1 MAFVLQD
8 VINEIEETRSLEP
21 LKKFKKENLVKVAA
35 HYGITPAVG
44 ATKSHILNLI
54 KDHCVEND
62 IIDEVE
68 EKPIAETAEIVRLK
82 LDFEREERRLA
93 REAEKALQDAQFAEA
108 QKAREAAEAEA
119 EKARELRLAELKE
132 ARELR
137 ELELKAE
144 QEKALLAAEIE
155 AKKEAAAREH
165 ELKMAGLG
173 KHSPSDK
180 ASVFDPARNIRLVPP
195 FQEKEV
201 DKYFAHFEKVADSL
215 NWPKE
220 SWVLL
225 LQSVLVGKAQEIY
238 GSLSVEQSSNYEHV
252 KEAILKAYELV
263 PEAYRQ
269 KFRNYLKY
277 DSKTHVE
284 FAREKENLFNRW
296 CHSKEIG
303 QDFKKLKQMVLL
315 EEFKDKVRPDI
326 RSHLDEQKVE
336 ELEKAAIMADDYA
349 LTHKMSS
356 KSGNP
361 QQKRY
366 HGSGNRENVS
376 RNMDDRKRQGKST
389 ENVGLVSKVEP
400 LKPISCGHCGKP
412 GHIITNC
419 WKLGGKTPCE
429 HCGRFNHKSEDCRI
443 AKNKLQKEVKPTG
456 LTSLKG
462 LKVSPFNE
470 SENSKGV
477 KVKPLIDRNSF
488 VEKNKGIKVNPL
500 HNDKSCIEDEISPN
514 TESDYMENYKP
525 FISKGVVSL
534 VGDEN
539 SSQKVK
545 ILRDTGATQ
554 SLMLDSVLP
563 LTEKSFTG
571 ANVLISGV
579 EMGVLEVPL
588 HEVNIKSSLINGNIV
603 IGMRPSL
610 PVEGISLILGNDLAG
625 EKVMVDPRVVEK
637 PRDDEETE
645 RLAEKFPG
653 IFPASVVT
661 RSMKAKEEAIKEQG
675 KEEIGLSGTF
685 LENIDG
691 KFEER
696 NKEKADKALMRK
708 ESRNVKENIPEK
720 QESESKSVI
729 SRQNLIEEQSNDKE
743 LLDLFKI
750 ALTPVEAE
758 KVSVGYLIK
767 DDILMRKWSPTAC
780 DNNEK
785 GETVYQ
791 IVVPT
796 VYRREVLEL
805 AHDLP
810 MSGHLGVRKTYN
822 RVLQHFFWPGLKRD
836 VAKWCRECHTCQLG
850 GKPNQNIPQAP
861 LHPIPVFDEP
871 FSHIIIDCV
880 GPLPKTKSQN
890 EFLLTIMCS
899 STRFPEAIPLRS
911 IKTNAILKALIKFFT
926 IFGLPKSIQSD
937 QGTNFMAHA
946 FQQVMNQLGIKQYK
960 SSAYHPES
968 QGALERFHQTLK
980 TMIRMYCTENS
991 RDWDEGVHLL
1001 LFAVRES
1008 VQESLGFSPFELV
1021 FGHAVRGPLLLLK
1034 EKWLDEDPEKISVL
1048 KYVATFKDRLFRA
1061 GQMAKRNL
1069 QESQSK
1075 MKVWYDRKAKSRCFE
1090 PGDRVLVLFPVVGNP
1105 LQAKYSGPYKVV
1117 KKISDTNYLVKTPD
1131 RRKETQVCHINMLKA
1146 YHEKPKPELVT
1157 LNNRLGLE
1165 SLTHSKDCVGQVAE
1179 KEEDTESEVRLGN
1192 DQQPIKL
1199 QNSQIL
1205 NDLDTKLS
1213 HLPSVQRKEL
1223 AEVITQYRE
1232 VFPDVPSKTNLIEHD
1247 VDVGDSAPI
1256 KQHPYRVSPMKKE
1269 LLDKEVQY
1277 MLKNDII
1284 EESQSNWSSPCILV
1298 PKHDGGFRFCTDF
1311 RKVNDKTKSD
1321 SFPIPRIAD
1330 CIDQIGNA
1338 KFVSTFDMLKGY
1350 WQVPLTQRAREI
1362 SAFVTPSGLYQYKV
1376 MPFGMKNAPATFQRM
1391 VNKLVRDIDGCE
1403 GYIDDVVIYSD
1414 NWSDHIHQIK
1424 RFFQI
1429 MREAKLTINLMKS
1442 EFGKAT
1448 VKYLGH
1454 IVGQGQVRP
1463 LDAKIQTIAKFPI
1476 PTSRKELARFL
1487 GMAGYY
1493 RNFCLN
1499 FSDIAAPLTNLLS
1512 KKVKFVWTD
1521 DCQMAFDKVKLL
1533 LQKSPVLKSPDY
1545 EKPFK
1550 LIIDSSDVGTGSVLV
1565 QEASDGLDHP
1575 VSYFSK
1581 KFLKYQKN
1589 YSVVEKETLGLVLA
1603 LEHFDV
1609 YLGSTPFKIKVYTDH
1624 NPLTFL
1630 KTMKNKNQ
1638 RLVRWS
1644 LALQEYNLEIQHI
1657 PGSENVVADALSRC
1671 IG

>member
-8 VINEIEETRSLEP
+8 VINEIEETRGLEP
-21 LKKFKKENLVKVAA
+21 LKKLKKENLIKVAA

-44 ATKSHILNLI
+44 ATKSHILDLI

-93 REAEKALQDAQFAEA
+93 REEAQRAREAEKALQDAQLAAQREEA

-119 EKARELRLAELKE
+119 KRARDLKLAELKE

-144 QEKALLAAEIE
+144 QEKALLEAE
-155 AKKEAAAREH
+155 KEAAAREH
-165 ELKMAGLG
+165 ELKMASFG
-173 KHSPSDK
+173 KQSPLDK

-269 KFRNYLKY
+269 KFRNYLKF

-296 CHSKEIG
+296 CHSKEVG

-366 HGSGNRENVS
+366 HGSGNRENIS
-376 RNMDDRKRQGKST
+376 RNADDRKRQGKST

-477 KVKPLIDRNSF
+477 KVKPLIDRNHF

-500 HNDKSCIEDEISPN
+500 HNDKSCIEDEISPK

-525 FISKGVVSL
+525 FISEGVVSL

-563 LTEKSFTG
+563 LTENSFTG

-637 PRDDEETE
+637 PRDDEKTE

-661 RSMKAKEEAIKEQG
+661 RSMKAKKEAIKEQG

-685 LENIDG
+685 LENNDG

-696 NKEKADKALMRK
+696 NKEKADKALMRN

-729 SRQNLIEEQSNDKE
+729 SRQNLIVEQSKDKE

-758 KVSVGYLIK
+758 KVSVGYLIR
-767 DDILMRKWSPTAC
+767 DNILMRKWS
-780 DNNEK
+780 
-785 GETVYQ
+785 
-791 IVVPT
+791 
-796 VYRREVLEL
+796 
-805 AHDLP
+805 
-810 MSGHLGVRKTYN
+810 
-822 RVLQHFFWPGLKRD
+822 
-836 VAKWCRECHTCQLG
+836 
-850 GKPNQNIPQAP
+850 
-861 LHPIPVFDEP
+861 
-871 FSHIIIDCV
+871 SHCV
-880 GPLPKTKSQN
+880 
-890 EFLLTIMCS
+890 TI
-899 STRFPEAIPLRS
+899 
-911 IKTNAILKALIKFFT
+911 
-926 IFGLPKSIQSD
+926 
-937 QGTNFMAHA
+937 
-946 FQQVMNQLGIKQYK
+946 
-960 SSAYHPES
+960 
-968 QGALERFHQTLK
+968 
-980 TMIRMYCTENS
+980 
-991 RDWDEGVHLL
+991 
-1001 LFAVRES
+1001 
-1008 VQESLGFSPFELV
+1008 
-1021 FGHAVRGPLLLLK
+1021 GPLLLLK

-1061 GQMAKRNL
+1061 GQIAKRNL

-1179 KEEDTESEVRLGN
+1179 KEEDTESEVRLEN

-1205 NDLDTKLS
+1205 NDLGTKLS
-1213 HLPSVQRKEL
+1213 HLPLVQRKEL

-1247 VDVGDSAPI
+1247 VDVGDYAPI

-1321 SFPIPRIAD
+1321 SFPIPRITD

-1403 GYIDDVVIYSD
+1403 GYIDDVVIFSD
-1414 NWSDHIHQIK
+1414 NWSDHIRQIK

-1463 LDAKIQTIAKFPI
+1463 LDAKIQTIVKYPI

-1521 DCQMAFDKVKLL
+1521 DCQLAFDKVKLL

>member
-21 LKKFKKENLVKVAA
+21 LKKLKKENLIKVAA
-35 HYGITPAVG
+35 HYGITPAIG

-68 EKPIAETAEIVRLK
+68 EKPTAETAEIVRLK

-93 REAEKALQDAQFAEA
+93 REAEKALQDAQLAA
-108 QKAREAAEAEA
+108 QREQAQRAEAEA
-119 EKARELRLAELKE
+119 QKARELRLAELKE

-144 QEKALLAAEIE
+144 AD
-155 AKKEAAAREH
+155 KEAAAREH
-165 ELKMAGLG
+165 ELKMATLG
-173 KHSPSDK
+173 IHTPKDK
-180 ASVFDPARNIRLVPP
+180 SSVFDPARNIRLVPP

-366 HGSGNRENVS
+366 HGSGNRENIS

-525 FISKGVVSL
+525 FISSGVVSL

-563 LTEKSFTG
+563 LTENSFTG

-637 PRDDEETE
+637 PRDHEETE
-645 RLAEKFPG
+645 KLAEKFPG

-661 RSMKAKEEAIKEQG
+661 RSMKAKKEAIKEQG

-685 LENIDG
+685 LENVDG

-696 NKEKADKALMRK
+696 NKEKAGKALMRN

-729 SRQNLIEEQSNDKE
+729 SRQNLIENQSNDKE

-767 DDILMRKWSPTAC
+767 DNILMRKWS
-780 DNNEK
+780 
-785 GETVYQ
+785 
-791 IVVPT
+791 
-796 VYRREVLEL
+796 
-805 AHDLP
+805 
-810 MSGHLGVRKTYN
+810 
-822 RVLQHFFWPGLKRD
+822 
-836 VAKWCRECHTCQLG
+836 
-850 GKPNQNIPQAP
+850 
-861 LHPIPVFDEP
+861 
-871 FSHIIIDCV
+871 SHCV
-880 GPLPKTKSQN
+880 
-890 EFLLTIMCS
+890 TI
-899 STRFPEAIPLRS
+899 
-911 IKTNAILKALIKFFT
+911 
-926 IFGLPKSIQSD
+926 
-937 QGTNFMAHA
+937 
-946 FQQVMNQLGIKQYK
+946 
-960 SSAYHPES
+960 
-968 QGALERFHQTLK
+968 
-980 TMIRMYCTENS
+980 
-991 RDWDEGVHLL
+991 
-1001 LFAVRES
+1001 
-1008 VQESLGFSPFELV
+1008 
-1021 FGHAVRGPLLLLK
+1021 GPLLLLK
-1034 EKWLDEDPEKISVL
+1034 GKWLDEDPEKISVL
-1048 KYVATFKDRLFRA
+1048 KYVATFKNRLFRA
-1061 GQMAKRNL
+1061 GQIAKRNL

-1165 SLTHSKDCVGQVAE
+1165 SPTHSKDCVGQVAE
-1179 KEEDTESEVRLGN
+1179 KEEDTESEVRLEN

-1205 NDLDTKLS
+1205 NDLGTKLS
-1213 HLPSVQRKEL
+1213 HLPLVQRKEL

-1403 GYIDDVVIYSD
+1403 GYIDDVVIFSD

-1463 LDAKIQTIAKFPI
+1463 LDAKIQTIVKYPI

-1512 KKVKFVWTD
+1512 KRVKFVWTD
-1521 DCQMAFDKVKLL
+1521 DCQLAFDKVKLL

-1550 LIIDSSDVGTGSVLV
+1550 LIIDSSDIGTGSVLV

-1589 YSVVEKETLGLVLA
+1589 YSVVKKETLGLVLA

-1644 LALQEYNLEIQHI
+1644 LALQEYDLEIQHI
-1657 PGSENVVADALSRC
+1657 PGSENVVADALSGC

>member
-21 LKKFKKENLVKVAA
+21 LKKFKKENLIKVAA
-35 HYGITPAVG
+35 HYGITPAIG

-54 KDHCVEND
+54 KDHCVEHD

-68 EKPIAETAEIVRLK
+68 DKPIAETAEIVRLK

-108 QKAREAAEAEA
+108 QR
-119 EKARELRLAELKE
+119 ARELRLAELKE

-144 QEKALLAAEIE
+144 AD
-155 AKKEAAAREH
+155 KEAATREH
-165 ELKMAGLG
+165 ELKMASLG
-173 KHSPSDK
+173 IHTPKDK
-180 ASVFDPARNIRLVPP
+180 SSAFDPARNIRLVPP

-269 KFRNYLKY
+269 KFRNYLKF

-336 ELEKAAIMADDYA
+336 ELEKAAVMADDYA

-361 QQKRY
+361 QQKRF
-366 HGSGNRENVS
+366 HGSGNRENIS

-462 LKVSPFNE
+462 FKVSPFNE

-477 KVKPLIDRNSF
+477 KVKPLIDRSHF

-525 FISKGVVSL
+525 FISEGVVSL

-563 LTEKSFTG
+563 LTENSFTG

-637 PRDDEETE
+637 PRDDEKTE

-661 RSMKAKEEAIKEQG
+661 RSMKAKKEAIKEQG

-685 LENIDG
+685 LENIDV

-750 ALTPVEAE
+750 ALTPLEAE

-767 DDILMRKWSPTAC
+767 ENILMRKWS
-780 DNNEK
+780 
-785 GETVYQ
+785 
-791 IVVPT
+791 
-796 VYRREVLEL
+796 
-805 AHDLP
+805 
-810 MSGHLGVRKTYN
+810 
-822 RVLQHFFWPGLKRD
+822 
-836 VAKWCRECHTCQLG
+836 
-850 GKPNQNIPQAP
+850 
-861 LHPIPVFDEP
+861 
-871 FSHIIIDCV
+871 SHCV
-880 GPLPKTKSQN
+880 
-890 EFLLTIMCS
+890 TI
-899 STRFPEAIPLRS
+899 
-911 IKTNAILKALIKFFT
+911 
-926 IFGLPKSIQSD
+926 
-937 QGTNFMAHA
+937 
-946 FQQVMNQLGIKQYK
+946 
-960 SSAYHPES
+960 
-968 QGALERFHQTLK
+968 
-980 TMIRMYCTENS
+980 
-991 RDWDEGVHLL
+991 
-1001 LFAVRES
+1001 
-1008 VQESLGFSPFELV
+1008 
-1021 FGHAVRGPLLLLK
+1021 GPLLLLK

-1061 GQMAKRNL
+1061 GQIAKRNP

-1105 LQAKYSGPYKVV
+1105 LQAKYSGLYKVV

-1165 SLTHSKDCVGQVAE
+1165 SPTHSKDCVGQVAE

-1205 NDLDTKLS
+1205 NDLGTKLS
-1213 HLPSVQRKEL
+1213 HLPLVQRKEL

-1232 VFPDVPSKTNLIEHD
+1232 VFPDVPSKTTLIEHD

-1376 MPFGMKNAPATFQRM
+1376 MPFGMKNAPATFQKM
-1391 VNKLVRDIDGCE
+1391 FNKLVRDIDGCE

-1414 NWSDHIHQIK
+1414 NWSDHIRQIEC
-1424 RFFQI
+1424 FFQI
-1429 MREAKLTINLMKS
+1429 MREAKLTINLMKI

-1463 LDAKIQTIAKFPI
+1463 LDAKIQTIVKY

-1499 FSDIAAPLTNLLS
+1499 FSEIAAPLTNLLS

-1521 DCQMAFDKVKLL
+1521 DCQQAFDKVKLL

>member
-21 LKKFKKENLVKVAA
+21 LKKLKKENLVKVAA

-44 ATKSHILNLI
+44 ATKSHILDLI
-54 KDHCVEND
+54 KDHCVEHD

-108 QKAREAAEAEA
+108 QRAREEAQKAREAAEAEA
-119 EKARELRLAELKE
+119 KRAREAAEAESQRARDLRLAELKE

-144 QEKALLAAEIE
+144 REKRDLELKAEQEKALLEAE
-155 AKKEAAAREH
+155 KEAAAREH
-165 ELKMAGLG
+165 ELKMASLG
-173 KHSPSDK
+173 KHPPSDK

-269 KFRNYLKY
+269 KFRNYLKF

-296 CHSKEIG
+296 CHSKEVG

-366 HGSGNRENVS
+366 HGSGNRENIS

-470 SENSKGV
+470 SENQKGV
-477 KVKPLIDRNSF
+477 KVKPLIDRNNF

-500 HNDKSCIEDEISPN
+500 HSDKSCTEDGIRTS

-525 FISKGVVSL
+525 FISEGVVSL

-563 LTEKSFTG
+563 LTGNSFTG

-625 EKVMVDPRVVEK
+625 EKVMVEPRVVDK
-637 PRDDEETE
+637 PRDDERTE

-661 RSMKAKEEAIKEQG
+661 RSMKAKKAAIKEQG

-685 LENIDG
+685 LENIDV

-696 NKEKADKALMRK
+696 NKEKADKALMRN

-720 QESESKSVI
+720 QESESRSVI
-729 SRQNLIEEQSNDKE
+729 SRQNLIVEQSKDKE
-743 LLDLFKI
+743 LLHLFKI

-767 DDILMRKWSPTAC
+767 ENILMRKWS
-780 DNNEK
+780 
-785 GETVYQ
+785 
-791 IVVPT
+791 
-796 VYRREVLEL
+796 
-805 AHDLP
+805 
-810 MSGHLGVRKTYN
+810 
-822 RVLQHFFWPGLKRD
+822 
-836 VAKWCRECHTCQLG
+836 
-850 GKPNQNIPQAP
+850 
-861 LHPIPVFDEP
+861 
-871 FSHIIIDCV
+871 SHCV
-880 GPLPKTKSQN
+880 
-890 EFLLTIMCS
+890 TI
-899 STRFPEAIPLRS
+899 
-911 IKTNAILKALIKFFT
+911 
-926 IFGLPKSIQSD
+926 
-937 QGTNFMAHA
+937 
-946 FQQVMNQLGIKQYK
+946 
-960 SSAYHPES
+960 
-968 QGALERFHQTLK
+968 
-980 TMIRMYCTENS
+980 
-991 RDWDEGVHLL
+991 
-1001 LFAVRES
+1001 
-1008 VQESLGFSPFELV
+1008 
-1021 FGHAVRGPLLLLK
+1021 GPLLLLK

-1105 LQAKYSGPYKVV
+1105 LQAKYTGPYKVV

-1165 SLTHSKDCVGQVAE
+1165 SPTHSKDCVGQVAE
-1179 KEEDTESEVRLGN
+1179 KEEDTESEVKLGN

-1205 NDLDTKLS
+1205 NDLGTKLS
-1213 HLPSVQRKEL
+1213 HLPLVQRKEL

-1232 VFPDVPSKTNLIEHD
+1232 VFPDVPSKTDLIEHD

-1277 MLKNDII
+1277 MLENDII

-1350 WQVPLTQRAREI
+1350 LQVPLTQRAREI

-1403 GYIDDVVIYSD
+1403 GYIDDVVIFSD
-1414 NWSDHIHQIK
+1414 NWSDHIRQIE

-1463 LDAKIQTIAKFPI
+1463 LDAKIQTIVKYPI

-1521 DCQMAFDKVKLL
+1521 DCQLAFDKVKLL

>member
-8 VINEIEETRSLEP
+8 VINEIEETRSLDP
-21 LKKFKKENLVKVAA
+21 LKKLKKENLVKIAA

-44 ATKSHILNLI
+44 ATKSHILDLI

-68 EKPIAETAEIVRLK
+68 EKPTAETAEVLK
-82 LDFEREERRLA
+82 LRLEIEREERRLA
-93 REAEKALQDAQFAEA
+93 SEEAQRARDAEKALQDAQFEEP
-108 QKAREAAEAEA
+108 QKAREA
-119 EKARELRLAELKE
+119 ARELRLAELKE

-144 QEKALLAAEIE
+144 QEKALLESE
-155 AKKEAAAREH
+155 KEAAAREH
-165 ELKMAGLG
+165 ELKMASLG
-173 KHSPSDK
+173 KQSPSDK
-180 ASVFDPARNIRLVPP
+180 ASAFDPARNIRLVPP

-336 ELEKAAIMADDYA
+336 ELEKASVMADDYA

-366 HGSGNRENVS
+366 HCSGNRENIS
-376 RNMDDRKRQGKST
+376 RNADDRKRQGKST

-429 HCGRFNHKSEDCRI
+429 HCGKFNHKSEDCRI
-443 AKNKLQKEVKPTG
+443 AKYKLQKEVKPTG

-470 SENSKGV
+470 SENQKGV
-477 KVKPLIDRNSF
+477 KVKPLIDRNHF

-525 FISKGVVSL
+525 FISVGVVSL

-563 LTEKSFTG
+563 LTENSFTG

-610 PVEGISLILGNDLAG
+610 PVEGIALILGNDLAG
-625 EKVMVDPRVVEK
+625 EKVMVDTRVVEK
-637 PRDDEETE
+637 PRDDENTE

-661 RSMKAKEEAIKEQG
+661 RSMKAKKEAIKEQG

-685 LENIDG
+685 LENIDV
-691 KFEER
+691 KFEKR
-696 NKEKADKALMRK
+696 NKEKADKALMK
-708 ESRNVKENIPEK
+708 NESRNVKENIPEK

-729 SRQNLIEEQSNDKE
+729 SRQNLIVEQSKDKE

-767 DDILMRKWSPTAC
+767 DKILMRKWSTHH
-780 DNNEK
+780 
-785 GETVYQ
+785 V
-791 IVVPT
+791 
-796 VYRREVLEL
+796 
-805 AHDLP
+805 
-810 MSGHLGVRKTYN
+810 
-822 RVLQHFFWPGLKRD
+822 
-836 VAKWCRECHTCQLG
+836 
-850 GKPNQNIPQAP
+850 
-861 LHPIPVFDEP
+861 
-871 FSHIIIDCV
+871 
-880 GPLPKTKSQN
+880 
-890 EFLLTIMCS
+890 TI
-899 STRFPEAIPLRS
+899 A
-911 IKTNAILKALIKFFT
+911 
-926 IFGLPKSIQSD
+926 
-937 QGTNFMAHA
+937 
-946 FQQVMNQLGIKQYK
+946 
-960 SSAYHPES
+960 
-968 QGALERFHQTLK
+968 
-980 TMIRMYCTENS
+980 
-991 RDWDEGVHLL
+991 
-1001 LFAVRES
+1001 
-1008 VQESLGFSPFELV
+1008 
-1021 FGHAVRGPLLLLK
+1021 PLLLLK
-1034 EKWLDEDPEKISVL
+1034 EKWLDEGPEKISVL

-1061 GQMAKRNL
+1061 GQMGKRNL

-1117 KKISDTNYLVKTPD
+1117 KRISDTNYLVKTPG

-1146 YHEKPKPELVT
+1146 YYEKPKPELVT

-1165 SLTHSKDCVGQVAE
+1165 SPTHSKDCVGQVAE
-1179 KEEDTESEVRLGN
+1179 KEEDTESEVRLEN

-1205 NDLDTKLS
+1205 NDLGTKLS

-1350 WQVPLTQRAREI
+1350 WQVPLTQSARKI
-1362 SAFVTPSGLYQYKV
+1362 SVFVTPSGLYQYKV

-1403 GYIDDVVIYSD
+1403 GYIDDVVIFSD
-1414 NWSDHIHQIK
+1414 NWSDHIRQIE

-1463 LDAKIQTIAKFPI
+1463 LDAKIQTIVKYPI

-1493 RNFCLN
+1493 RNFSLN
-1499 FSDIAAPLTNLLS
+1499 FSEIAAPLTNLLS
-1512 KKVKFVWTD
+1512 KKVKFAWTD
-1521 DCQMAFDKVKLL
+1521 DCPLAFDKVKLL

-1545 EKPFK
+1545 KKPFK

-1565 QEASDGLDHP
+1565 QEASDGLDHL

-1589 YSVVEKETLGLVLA
+1589 YSVVEKETLG
-1603 LEHFDV
+1603 
-1609 YLGSTPFKIKVYTDH
+1609 
-1624 NPLTFL
+1624 
-1630 KTMKNKNQ
+1630 
-1638 RLVRWS
+1638 
-1644 LALQEYNLEIQHI
+1644 
-1657 PGSENVVADALSRC
+1657 
-1671 IG
+1671 

>member
-1 MAFVLQD
+1 MAFVLEE

-21 LKKFKKENLVKVAA
+21 LKKLKKENLLKVAA

-93 REAEKALQDAQFAEA
+93 REAEKALQDAQLAAQREEAQRARDAEKAAREAAEA
-108 QKAREAAEAEA
+108 EAKRAREAAEAEA

-165 ELKMAGLG
+165 ELKMASLG

-180 ASVFDPARNIRLVPP
+180 ASAFDPARNIRLVPP

-336 ELEKAAIMADDYA
+336 ELEKAAVMADDYA

-366 HGSGNRENVS
+366 HGSGNRENIS

-470 SENSKGV
+470 SENQKGV
-477 KVKPLIDRNSF
+477 KVKPLIDRSHF

-500 HNDKSCIEDEISPN
+500 HNDKSCIEDKISPN
-514 TESDYMENYKP
+514 TKSDYMENYKP
-525 FISKGVVSL
+525 FISEGVVSL

-545 ILRDTGATQ
+545 ILRDTGASQ

-563 LTEKSFTG
+563 LTENSFTG

-625 EKVMVDPRVVEK
+625 EKVMVDPRVVDK
-637 PRDDEETE
+637 PRDDERTE

-661 RSMKAKEEAIKEQG
+661 RSRKAKKEVIKEQG

-696 NKEKADKALMRK
+696 NKEKADNALMRN

-729 SRQNLIEEQSNDKE
+729 SRQNLIVEQSKDKE

-767 DDILMRKWSPTAC
+767 ENILMRKWS
-780 DNNEK
+780 
-785 GETVYQ
+785 
-791 IVVPT
+791 
-796 VYRREVLEL
+796 
-805 AHDLP
+805 
-810 MSGHLGVRKTYN
+810 
-822 RVLQHFFWPGLKRD
+822 
-836 VAKWCRECHTCQLG
+836 
-850 GKPNQNIPQAP
+850 
-861 LHPIPVFDEP
+861 
-871 FSHIIIDCV
+871 SHCV
-880 GPLPKTKSQN
+880 
-890 EFLLTIMCS
+890 TI
-899 STRFPEAIPLRS
+899 
-911 IKTNAILKALIKFFT
+911 
-926 IFGLPKSIQSD
+926 
-937 QGTNFMAHA
+937 
-946 FQQVMNQLGIKQYK
+946 
-960 SSAYHPES
+960 
-968 QGALERFHQTLK
+968 
-980 TMIRMYCTENS
+980 
-991 RDWDEGVHLL
+991 
-1001 LFAVRES
+1001 
-1008 VQESLGFSPFELV
+1008 
-1021 FGHAVRGPLLLLK
+1021 GPLLLLK

-1061 GQMAKRNL
+1061 GQIAKRNL

-1165 SLTHSKDCVGQVAE
+1165 SPTHSKDCVGQVAE

-1205 NDLDTKLS
+1205 NDLGTKLS
-1213 HLPSVQRKEL
+1213 HLPLVQRKEL

-1232 VFPDVPSKTNLIEHD
+1232 VFPDVPSKTYLIEHD

-1403 GYIDDVVIYSD
+1403 GYIDDVIIFSD
-1414 NWSDHIHQIK
+1414 NWSDHIRQIK
-1424 RFFQI
+1424 CFFQI

-1442 EFGKAT
+1442 EFGKTT

-1463 LDAKIQTIAKFPI
+1463 LDAKIQTIVKYPI

>member
-8 VINEIEETRSLEP
+8 IINEIEETRSLES
-21 LKKFKKENLVKVAA
+21 LKKFKKENLVKVAV
-35 HYGITPAVG
+35 HYGITPAIG

-54 KDHCVEND
+54 KDHCVEHD

-108 QKAREAAEAEA
+108 QRAREEAQKARD
-119 EKARELRLAELKE
+119 LRLAELKE

-144 QEKALLAAEIE
+144 AD
-155 AKKEAAAREH
+155 KEAATREH
-165 ELKMAGLG
+165 ELKMASLG
-173 KHSPSDK
+173 IHTPKDK
-180 ASVFDPARNIRLVPP
+180 SSAFDPARNIRLVPP

-336 ELEKAAIMADDYA
+336 ELEKAAVMADDYA

-366 HGSGNRENVS
+366 HGSGNRENIS

-470 SENSKGV
+470 SENQKGV
-477 KVKPLIDRNSF
+477 KVKPLIDRNHL

-500 HNDKSCIEDEISPN
+500 HNVKSCIEDEISPN

-525 FISKGVVSL
+525 FISEGVVSL

-563 LTEKSFTG
+563 LTENSFTG

-625 EKVMVDPRVVEK
+625 ERVMVDPRVVENEK
-637 PRDDEETE
+637 TE

-661 RSMKAKEEAIKEQG
+661 RSMKAKKEAIKEQG

-685 LENIDG
+685 LENIDV
-691 KFEER
+691 KFEEKY
-696 NKEKADKALMRK
+696 KEKADKALMRN
-708 ESRNVKENIPEK
+708 ESWNVKENIPEK
-720 QESESKSVI
+720 QESESNLVI
-729 SRQNLIEEQSNDKE
+729 SRQNLIEEENNDKE

-750 ALTPVEAE
+750 ALTPLEAE

-767 DDILMRKWSPTAC
+767 DNILMRKWSS
-780 DNNEK
+780 
-785 GETVYQ
+785 
-791 IVVPT
+791 
-796 VYRREVLEL
+796 
-805 AHDLP
+805 H
-810 MSGHLGVRKTYN
+810 
-822 RVLQHFFWPGLKRD
+822 RV
-836 VAKWCRECHTCQLG
+836 
-850 GKPNQNIPQAP
+850 
-861 LHPIPVFDEP
+861 
-871 FSHIIIDCV
+871 
-880 GPLPKTKSQN
+880 
-890 EFLLTIMCS
+890 TI
-899 STRFPEAIPLRS
+899 
-911 IKTNAILKALIKFFT
+911 
-926 IFGLPKSIQSD
+926 
-937 QGTNFMAHA
+937 
-946 FQQVMNQLGIKQYK
+946 
-960 SSAYHPES
+960 
-968 QGALERFHQTLK
+968 
-980 TMIRMYCTENS
+980 
-991 RDWDEGVHLL
+991 
-1001 LFAVRES
+1001 
-1008 VQESLGFSPFELV
+1008 
-1021 FGHAVRGPLLLLK
+1021 GPLLLLK

-1061 GQMAKRNL
+1061 GQIAKRNL

-1090 PGDRVLVLFPVVGNP
+1090 PGDRVLVLFPVAGNP
-1105 LQAKYSGPYKVV
+1105 LQAKYTGPYKVV

-1165 SLTHSKDCVGQVAE
+1165 SPTHSKDCVGQVAE

-1205 NDLDTKLS
+1205 NDLGTKLS
-1213 HLPSVQRKEL
+1213 HLPLVQRKEL

-1277 MLKNDII
+1277 MLENDII

-1403 GYIDDVVIYSD
+1403 GYIDDVVIFSD
-1414 NWSDHIHQIK
+1414 NWSDHIRQIE

-1463 LDAKIQTIAKFPI
+1463 LDAKIQTIVKYPI

-1638 RLVRWS
+1638 RLVRWI

>member
-21 LKKFKKENLVKVAA
+21 LKKLKKENLVKVAA

-54 KDHCVEND
+54 KDHCVEHD

-93 REAEKALQDAQFAEA
+93 REAEKALQDAQLAAQREQAQRAETEA
-108 QKAREAAEAEA
+108 QKARDA
-119 EKARELRLAELKE
+119 EKAAREEARELRLAELKE

-144 QEKALLAAEIE
+144 REKRELELKAEQEKALLEAEFE
-155 AKKEAAAREH
+155 VKKEAAAREH
-165 ELKMAGLG
+165 ELKMASLG
-173 KHSPSDK
+173 IHTPKDK
-180 ASVFDPARNIRLVPP
+180 ASAFDPARNIRLVPP

-269 KFRNYLKY
+269 KFRNYLKF

-361 QQKRY
+361 QQKKY
-366 HGSGNRENVS
+366 HGSGNRENLS
-376 RNMDDRKRQGKST
+376 RNVDDRKRQGKST

-429 HCGRFNHKSEDCRI
+429 HCGRHNHKSEDCRI

-477 KVKPLIDRNSF
+477 KVKPLIDRNHF

-525 FISKGVVSL
+525 FISEGVVSL

-563 LTEKSFTG
+563 LTENSFTG

-637 PRDDEETE
+637 PRDDEKTE
-645 RLAEKFPG
+645 GLAEKFPG

-661 RSMKAKEEAIKEQG
+661 RSMKAKKEVIKEQG

-685 LENIDG
+685 LENIG
-691 KFEER
+691 VKFEER
-696 NKEKADKALMRK
+696 NSEKAEKAFMRN

-750 ALTPVEAE
+750 TLTPVEAE
-758 KVSVGYLIK
+758 KVSVGYLIREN
-767 DDILMRKWSPTAC
+767 ILMRKWS
-780 DNNEK
+780 
-785 GETVYQ
+785 
-791 IVVPT
+791 
-796 VYRREVLEL
+796 
-805 AHDLP
+805 
-810 MSGHLGVRKTYN
+810 
-822 RVLQHFFWPGLKRD
+822 
-836 VAKWCRECHTCQLG
+836 
-850 GKPNQNIPQAP
+850 
-861 LHPIPVFDEP
+861 
-871 FSHIIIDCV
+871 SHCV
-880 GPLPKTKSQN
+880 TIGP
-890 EFLLTIMCS
+890 
-899 STRFPEAIPLRS
+899 
-911 IKTNAILKALIKFFT
+911 
-926 IFGLPKSIQSD
+926 
-937 QGTNFMAHA
+937 
-946 FQQVMNQLGIKQYK
+946 
-960 SSAYHPES
+960 
-968 QGALERFHQTLK
+968 
-980 TMIRMYCTENS
+980 
-991 RDWDEGVHLL
+991 
-1001 LFAVRES
+1001 
-1008 VQESLGFSPFELV
+1008 
-1021 FGHAVRGPLLLLK
+1021 PLLLLK
-1034 EKWLDEDPEKISVL
+1034 EKWLEEDPEKISVL

-1061 GQMAKRNL
+1061 RQIAKRNL
-1069 QESQSK
+1069 QESQSR

-1117 KKISDTNYLVKTPD
+1117 KKISDTNYLVKTPG

-1165 SLTHSKDCVGQVAE
+1165 SPTHSKDCVGQVAE

-1205 NDLDTKLS
+1205 NDLGTKLS
-1213 HLPSVQRKEL
+1213 HLPLVQRKEL

-1350 WQVPLTQRAREI
+1350 WQVPLTQRACEI

-1403 GYIDDVVIYSD
+1403 GYIDDVVIFSD
-1414 NWSDHIHQIK
+1414 NWSDHIRQIK

-1463 LDAKIQTIAKFPI
+1463 LDAKIQTIVKYPI

-1499 FSDIAAPLTNLLS
+1499 FSEIAAPLTNLLS

-1521 DCQMAFDKVKLL
+1521 DCQLAFDKVKLL

>member
-21 LKKFKKENLVKVAA
+21 LKKLKKENLVKVSA

-68 EKPIAETAEIVRLK
+68 EKPIAETAEVVKLK

-93 REAEKALQDAQFAEA
+93 REAEKALQDAQLAAQFAEA

-119 EKARELRLAELKE
+119 QKAREAARELRLAELKE
-132 ARELR
+132 AIELR
-137 ELELKAE
+137 ELELKAEREKRDLELKAE
-144 QEKALLAAEIE
+144 QEKALLEAE
-155 AKKEAAAREH
+155 KEAAAREH
-165 ELKMAGLG
+165 ELKMASLG
-173 KHSPSDK
+173 KQSPSDK
-180 ASVFDPARNIRLVPP
+180 ASAFDPARNIRLVPP

-336 ELEKAAIMADDYA
+336 ELEKAAVMADDYA

-356 KSGNP
+356 KSGNS

-366 HGSGNRENVS
+366 HGSGNRENIS
-376 RNMDDRKRQGKST
+376 RNADDRKRQGKST

-400 LKPISCGHCGKP
+400 SKPISCGHCGKP

-477 KVKPLIDRNSF
+477 KVKPLIDRNNF

-525 FISKGVVSL
+525 FISEGVLSL

-563 LTEKSFTG
+563 LTENSFTG

-579 EMGVLEVPL
+579 EMGVLEVLL

-603 IGMRPSL
+603 IGTRPSL

-625 EKVMVDPRVVEK
+625 ERVMVDPRVVEK
-637 PRDDEETE
+637 PRDDEKTE

-661 RSMKAKEEAIKEQG
+661 RSMKAKKEAIKEQG

-685 LENIDG
+685 LENIDV

-696 NKEKADKALMRK
+696 NKEKADKALMRN

-729 SRQNLIEEQSNDKE
+729 SRQNLIVEQSKDKE

-767 DDILMRKWSPTAC
+767 DNILMRKWSPTEC
-780 DNNEK
+780 NNSEK

-796 VYRREVLEL
+796 VHRREVLEL

-810 MSGHLGVRKTYN
+810 MSGHWGYVKPIIGFYN
-822 RVLQHFFWPGLKRD
+822 TFTGL
-836 VAKWCRECHTCQLG
+836 A
-850 GKPNQNIPQAP
+850 
-861 LHPIPVFDEP
+861 
-871 FSHIIIDCV
+871 S
-880 GPLPKTKSQN
+880 
-890 EFLLTIMCS
+890 
-899 STRFPEAIPLRS
+899 
-911 IKTNAILKALIKFFT
+911 
-926 IFGLPKSIQSD
+926 
-937 QGTNFMAHA
+937 
-946 FQQVMNQLGIKQYK
+946 
-960 SSAYHPES
+960 
-968 QGALERFHQTLK
+968 
-980 TMIRMYCTENS
+980 
-991 RDWDEGVHLL
+991 
-1001 LFAVRES
+1001 
-1008 VQESLGFSPFELV
+1008 
-1021 FGHAVRGPLLLLK
+1021 
-1034 EKWLDEDPEKISVL
+1034 
-1048 KYVATFKDRLFRA
+1048 
-1061 GQMAKRNL
+1061 
-1069 QESQSK
+1069 
-1075 MKVWYDRKAKSRCFE
+1075 
-1090 PGDRVLVLFPVVGNP
+1090 
-1105 LQAKYSGPYKVV
+1105 
-1117 KKISDTNYLVKTPD
+1117 
-1131 RRKETQVCHINMLKA
+1131 KETWQSGVKSA
-1146 YHEKPKPELVT
+1146 T
-1157 LNNRLGLE
+1157 L
-1165 SLTHSKDCVGQVAE
+1165 
-1179 KEEDTESEVRLGN
+1179 
-1192 DQQPIKL
+1192 
-1199 QNSQIL
+1199 
-1205 NDLDTKLS
+1205 
-1213 HLPSVQRKEL
+1213 
-1223 AEVITQYRE
+1223 
-1232 VFPDVPSKTNLIEHD
+1232 
-1247 VDVGDSAPI
+1247 
-1256 KQHPYRVSPMKKE
+1256 
-1269 LLDKEVQY
+1269 
-1277 MLKNDII
+1277 
-1284 EESQSNWSSPCILV
+1284 
-1298 PKHDGGFRFCTDF
+1298 
-1311 RKVNDKTKSD
+1311 
-1321 SFPIPRIAD
+1321 
-1330 CIDQIGNA
+1330 
-1338 KFVSTFDMLKGY
+1338 
-1350 WQVPLTQRAREI
+1350 
-1362 SAFVTPSGLYQYKV
+1362 
-1376 MPFGMKNAPATFQRM
+1376 
-1391 VNKLVRDIDGCE
+1391 
-1403 GYIDDVVIYSD
+1403 
-1414 NWSDHIHQIK
+1414 
-1424 RFFQI
+1424 
-1429 MREAKLTINLMKS
+1429 
-1442 EFGKAT
+1442 
-1448 VKYLGH
+1448 
-1454 IVGQGQVRP
+1454 
-1463 LDAKIQTIAKFPI
+1463 
-1476 PTSRKELARFL
+1476 
-1487 GMAGYY
+1487 
-1493 RNFCLN
+1493 
-1499 FSDIAAPLTNLLS
+1499 
-1512 KKVKFVWTD
+1512 
-1521 DCQMAFDKVKLL
+1521 
-1533 LQKSPVLKSPDY
+1533 
-1545 EKPFK
+1545 
-1550 LIIDSSDVGTGSVLV
+1550 
-1565 QEASDGLDHP
+1565 AS
-1575 VSYFSK
+1575 
-1581 KFLKYQKN
+1581 
-1589 YSVVEKETLGLVLA
+1589 
-1603 LEHFDV
+1603 
-1609 YLGSTPFKIKVYTDH
+1609 
-1624 NPLTFL
+1624 
-1630 KTMKNKNQ
+1630 
-1638 RLVRWS
+1638 
-1644 LALQEYNLEIQHI
+1644 
-1657 PGSENVVADALSRC
+1657 
-1671 IG
+1671 